1 MDFTDQIQALVAR
14 ISKQLGHIQTE
25 EATKTALVLPFINAL
40 GYNVFDP
47 TEVCP
52 EFICDVGIKKGEKI
66 DYALMKD
73 GAVAMLI
80 ECKPVN
86 VDLCFAH
93 ASQLYRY
100 FGVTSARIGI
110 LTNGV
115 HYQLFTDLDEPNK
128 MDQKP
133 FLEFNIMSGIPEGL
147 VPEIKKLTKPNFD
160 VAAITATAG
169 ELKYTKEME
178 KVLVRQ
184 LTAPDEDM
192 VRLLAAAVYP
202 GRMTKAV
209 LDQFTGITQR
219 AYRNFVNEQISDRL
233 KSALQPRES
242 ATVAA
247 TSAPPPATEASAS
260 VGVETTAEELEAFHI
275 VRAILGDVV
284 EPERVVPRDVK
295 TYFGILLDDN
305 NRKPIV
311 RLHFETAQKYVGLF
325 DNAAKEE
332 VRVPIGKLTD
342 IYKLSS
348 RIRAT
353 PGFYEAARPSAS

>member
-1 MDFTDQIQALVAR
+1 MDFADQIQALVGR

-66 DYALMKD
+66 DYAIMKD
-73 GAVAMLI
+73 GQVAMLI
-80 ECKPVN
+80 ECKAISC
-86 VDLCFAH
+86 DLCFEH

-100 FGVTSARIGI
+100 FGVTSARIGV

-115 HYQLFTDLDEPNK
+115 HYQFFTDLDEPNK

-147 VPEIKKLTKPNFD
+147 VPEVKKLTKGVFD

-184 LTAPDEDM
+184 LTAPDEEM
-192 VRLLAAAVYP
+192 VRLLASNVYP
-202 GRMTKAV
+202 GRFTKAV
-209 LDQFTGITQR
+209 LDQFTGITRR
-219 AYRNFVNEQISDRL
+219 AFRNFVNDQISERL
-233 KSALQPRES
+233 KSALEPRE
-242 ATVAA
+242 AA
-247 TSAPPPATEASAS
+247 PLAAETPVPTTETSAGS
-260 VGVETTAEELEAFHI
+260 GVETTADELEAFHI
-275 VRAILGDVV
+275 VRAILGDMV

-305 NRKPIV
+305 NRKPIA
-311 RLHFETAQKYVGLF
+311 RLHFEAAQKYVGLF

-342 IYKLSS
+342 IYKLAA

-353 PGFYEAARPSAS
+353 PAFYEKKPNAGGE